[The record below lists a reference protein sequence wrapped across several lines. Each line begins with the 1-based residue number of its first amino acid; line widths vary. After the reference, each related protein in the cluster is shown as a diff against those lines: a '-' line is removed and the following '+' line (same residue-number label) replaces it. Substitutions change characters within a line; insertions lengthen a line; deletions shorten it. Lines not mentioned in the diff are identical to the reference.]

1 MSIVAHPID
10 SELGCWTHTEWRP
23 RPGDAL
29 ESMVERIWDFDGM
42 AAAPRE
48 RVFPDGGIEL
58 ILQLDD
64 RYLDV
69 DGLRTQPTPAACA
82 TGIHSRA
89 IVVQAPPR
97 PCRVLGVRLQPAG
110 AWSLLAHPLEEIADV
125 TVDLGHLLGRE
136 ASHLA
141 ERCDDARGGIA
152 RVSLVLQWLRAR
164 YVRIPAGRSADSA
177 VQWVAHRIRA
187 SGGTQ
192 PIGTLQETAGLSDA
206 RLLALFRQQVGVTP
220 KRYARILRLH
230 RALTLLSGQGVSLA
244 RVAHRAGYYDQP
256 HMNAEF
262 RALAGI
268 TPREFLAG
276 VRFPESLSRPE
287 FT

>member
-1 MSIVAHPID
+1 MSIVARPID
-10 SELGCWTHTEWRP
+10 SELGRWTHTEWRP
-23 RPGDAL
+23 RPGDAF
-29 ESMVERIWDFDGM
+29 ESMFERIWDFEGM

-69 DGLRTQPTPAACA
+69 DGLRTRQTPAACA

-110 AWSLLAHPLEEIADV
+110 AWSLLAHPLEQLADV

-136 ASHLA
+136 ASDLA
-141 ERCDDARGGIA
+141 ERCDDARDGIA
-152 RVSLVLQWLRAR
+152 RVTLVLQWLRGR
-164 YVRIPAGRSADSA
+164 YARIPARRSADPA
-177 VQWVAHRIRA
+177 AQWVAHRIRA

-192 PIGTLQETAGLSDA
+192 PIARLRATAGLSDA

-220 KRYARILRLH
+220 
-230 RALTLLSGQGVSLA
+230 
-244 RVAHRAGYYDQP
+244 
-256 HMNAEF
+256 
-262 RALAGI
+262 
-268 TPREFLAG
+268 REFLAG
-276 VRFPESLSRPE
+276 VRFPESLSLPE

>member
-1 MSIVAHPID
+1 MSIIARPID
-10 SELGCWTHTEWRP
+10 SELGRWTHTEWRP
-23 RPGDAL
+23 RPGDVL
-29 ESMVERIWDFDGM
+29 ESMVERIWDFEGM

-48 RVFPDGGIEL
+48 RVLPDGGIEL

-69 DGLRTQPTPAACA
+69 DGLLTRPTPAACV

-97 PCRVLGVRLQPAG
+97 PCRVLGVRLHPAG
-110 AWSLLAHPLEEIADV
+110 AWSLLAHPLEEIAGV
-125 TVDLGHLLGRE
+125 TADLGHLLGPE
-136 ASHLA
+136 ASDLA
-141 ERCDDARGGIA
+141 ERCDDARDGIA

-164 YVRIPAGRSADSA
+164 YTRIPAARTADPA

-192 PIGTLQETAGLSDA
+192 PIGRLRETAGLSDA

-230 RALTLLSGQGVSLA
+230 RALTLLSGRGVSLA
-244 RVAHRAGYYDQP
+244 RVAHQAGYYDQP

-276 VRFPESLSRPE
+276 VRFPESLSLPE